1 MVALNAPS
9 MPALTSGMLYE
20 IIGMVEPHSNR
31 VANAT

>member
-20 IIGMVEPHSNR
+20 VIGIMVSTIPLR
-31 VANAT
+31 QY